1 MSLAGRLGDFGLHLR
16 GGTRLDEDE
25 INRYEL
31 DPSRPEIALV
41 GNIGSSYWPA
51 FSAAPEFHDGEAH
64 PLDRW
69 SRRVA
74 ESIAAEFGLAVVF
87 PFDGPPYLP
96 FQQWAQRAE
105 ALTASPIG
113 VLMHPDY
120 GLWHSY
126 RFALL
131 GAGLPAQAA
140 PQTESP
146 CLTCVDQ
153 PCLRRCPVDAFD
165 GSGYDVPACSAY
177 LRATPL
183 AECHALGCLARFACP
198 VATELRYLPEQG
210 RFHLQAFL
218 AARDRDCERRANA

>member
-1 MSLAGRLGDFGLHLR
+1 MSLAGRLEEFGLHLR
-16 GGTRLDEDE
+16 GSTRLGADE
-25 INRYEL
+25 IRDYEF
-31 DPSRPEIALV
+31 DPARSEIALV
-41 GNIGSSYWPA
+41 GNIGSSYWPV
-51 FSAAPEFHDGEAH
+51 FSSSPEFNDGEDH

-74 ESIAAEFGLAVVF
+74 AVIADEFDLVPVF

-96 FQQWAQRAE
+96 FLQWAQRAE
-105 ALTASPIG
+105 ALSPSPIG
-113 VLMHPDY
+113 VLMHPGY

-131 GAGLPAQAA
+131 GAEFPAQTASA
-140 PQTESP
+140 NDSP
-146 CLTCVDQ
+146 CLTCADK

-177 LRATPL
+177 LRANPL

-218 AARDRDCERRANA
+218 AARD

>member
-1 MSLAGRLGDFGLHLR
+1 MNLADRLCGFGLHLR
-16 GGTRLDEDE
+16 GSTRLGDDE
-25 INRYEL
+25 IEKYAF
-31 DPSRPEIALV
+31 DPARAEIALV

-51 FSAAPEFHDGEAH
+51 FSASPEFDDGEDH

-74 ESIAAEFGLAVVF
+74 ASIADEFGLVPVF

-105 ALTASPIG
+105 GLSASPIG
-113 VLMHPDY
+113 VLVHPEY

-131 GAGLPAQAA
+131 GAEFPAQTAPAA
-140 PQTESP
+140 DSP
-146 CLTCVDQ
+146 CLTCADK

-218 AARDRDCERRANA
+218 AACD